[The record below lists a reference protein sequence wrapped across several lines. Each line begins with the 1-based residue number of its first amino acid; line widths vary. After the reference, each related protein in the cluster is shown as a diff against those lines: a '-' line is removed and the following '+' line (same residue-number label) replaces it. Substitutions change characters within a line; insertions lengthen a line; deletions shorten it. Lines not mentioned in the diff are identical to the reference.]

1 MMSKFNRHHA
11 RNRMHK
17 RVRRKIS
24 GTAERPRL
32 AVYFSNKNVYA
43 QLIDD
48 TEGKTLASA
57 STRDK
62 AVSEAGS
69 SVATATK
76 IGEEIANRAK
86 AAKIEQVV
94 FDRGGFVYHG
104 KVKALADAARG
115 AGLGF

>member
-1 MMSKFNRHHA
+1 MSQFNRHSA

-17 RVRRKIS
+17 RIRRKIS

-32 AVYFSNKNVYA
+32 AVHFSNKNVYA

-48 TEGKTLASA
+48 TAGKTLAAA

-62 AVSEAGS
+62 SVGS
-69 SVATATK
+69 GGASIDAATK
-76 IGEEIANRAK
+76 VGEAIAGRAK
-86 AAKIEQVV
+86 EAKIESVV

-104 KVKALADAARG
+104 KVKALADAARE

>member
-1 MMSKFNRHHA
+1 MSQFNRHIA

-17 RVRRKIS
+17 RIRRKIS

-48 TEGKTLASA
+48 VSGKTLVSA
-57 STRDK
+57 STKDK
-62 AVSEAGS
+62 KVGGAGS
-69 SVATATK
+69 SVAAASK
-76 IGEEIANRAK
+76 VGEAIAGRAK
-86 AAKIEQVV
+86 EAKIESAV

-104 KVKALADAARG
+104 KVKALADAAREG
-115 AGLGF
+115 GLAF

>member
-1 MMSKFNRHHA
+1 MSQFNRHSA

-17 RVRRKIS
+17 RIRRKVS

-48 TEGKTLASA
+48 TAGNTLAAA

-62 AVSEAGS
+62 KVDGAGS
-69 SVATATK
+69 CVAAATK
-76 IGEEIANRAK
+76 VGEAIAEHAK
-86 AAKIEQVV
+86 TAKIKNVV

-104 KVKALADAARG
+104 KVKALADAARE